1 MCASVGSSC
10 PNYNLCCCKGDCTDR
25 FLFGASLF
33 DLLKWSILDVFL
45 PYLISQI
52 EKCQKKKKKK
62 NKTDHLQ
69 LEKDEDKEE
78 AGVQIKPHTARC
90 PQNGPPVPAVSTVMP
105 HEVSAPA
112 HPPFRGRKGQG
123 VTISPPGCCSPQ

>member
-1 MCASVGSSC
+1 MS
-10 PNYNLCCCKGDCTDR
+10 
-25 FLFGASLF
+25 
-33 DLLKWSILDVFL
+33 
-45 PYLISQI
+45 
-52 EKCQKKKKKK
+52 EKKKK

-112 HPPFRGRKGQG
+112 HPPPLQREERAGGHHL
-123 VTISPPGCCSPQ
+123 TTWLL